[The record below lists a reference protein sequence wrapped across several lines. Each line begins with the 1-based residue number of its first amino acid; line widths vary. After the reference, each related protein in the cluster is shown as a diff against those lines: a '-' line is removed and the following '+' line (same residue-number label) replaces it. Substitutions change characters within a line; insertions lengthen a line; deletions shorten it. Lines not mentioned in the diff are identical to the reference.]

1 MIISCLFSLLLVSAI
16 VCVVIG
22 LKMKNVTLTRY
33 NNFINEQV
41 KTINSALD
49 MFIKNGKNIA
59 NTLAINSFFTNA
71 NEDSFP
77 AYFRNF
83 RLADMEGEQLSYA
96 KEAQRLLQIT
106 EGTYDEIVD
115 AFMGTKWGTHITYND
130 SKTPNGYDPRTRPW
144 FKAAMQNTNEVV
156 LTPSYLS
163 TVGSVVVAF
172 AKAVINPNTNE
183 VIGVLAV
190 EVSLEK
196 LEKFMNSIK
205 LGETGYCLLIEEDQ
219 TILVDPK
226 RQDIVAK
233 KIAESGMAEYKK
245 ILTTSKDTLFTMTL
259 DGTKWQAKTYDATAI
274 NGTIVALVAESELL
288 LLFNSLIKNM
298 LIITVILGLVM
309 TGVSIFFSRKL
320 KNYFDRLEIIFKK
333 IAKGDTKARVNYK
346 KNDEIGQLM
355 GYFDKSLENMGG
367 MLSTLKDAM
376 VKIVE
381 IDDILTTDMDKT
393 TDATHQITYNISSLK
408 DEVLRQA
415 SSVQEILS
423 TVEQSIRIIQLL
435 DSSIETEENNVKQ
448 SVQQMDRIT
457 EKITNIASMLKAN
470 NQLIKTLVSKTVTG
484 KEGARTTNQVISQIA
499 ERSDSLLEAS
509 LVIQNIASQTNLLAM
524 NAAIEAAH
532 AGESGKGFA
541 VVADEIRKLAEES
554 NMQGKQIALV
564 LKETIEVIKNLI
576 VAGSGAEKV
585 FDEVHA
591 LTRDI
596 SSREDL
602 IEKELK
608 EQTKGT
614 NIARDVMQTIQDAGA
629 GIKDGSS
636 EMLDGNNAVLNEM
649 KKLDALTRIINETME
664 NIANDA
670 GQITEKIVSAND
682 KALKN
687 KESVASITAIMNNFE
702 I

>member
-1 MIISCLFSLLLVSAI
+1 
-16 VCVVIG
+16 
-22 LKMKNVTLTRY
+22 
-33 NNFINEQV
+33 
-41 KTINSALD
+41 
-49 MFIKNGKNIA
+49 
-59 NTLAINSFFTNA
+59 
-71 NEDSFP
+71 
-77 AYFRNF
+77 
-83 RLADMEGEQLSYA
+83 
-96 KEAQRLLQIT
+96 
-106 EGTYDEIVD
+106 
-115 AFMGTKWGTHITYND
+115 
-130 SKTPNGYDPRTRPW
+130 
-144 FKAAMQNTNEVV
+144 
-156 LTPSYLS
+156 
-163 TVGSVVVAF
+163 
-172 AKAVINPNTNE
+172 
-183 VIGVLAV
+183 
-190 EVSLEK
+190 
-196 LEKFMNSIK
+196 
-205 LGETGYCLLIEEDQ
+205 
-219 TILVDPK
+219 
-226 RQDIVAK
+226 
-233 KIAESGMAEYKK
+233 
-245 ILTTSKDTLFTMTL
+245 
-259 DGTKWQAKTYDATAI
+259 
-274 NGTIVALVAESELL
+274 
-288 LLFNSLIKNM
+288 
-298 LIITVILGLVM
+298 
-309 TGVSIFFSRKL
+309 
-320 KNYFDRLEIIFKK
+320 
-333 IAKGDTKARVNYK
+333 
-346 KNDEIGQLM
+346 
-355 GYFDKSLENMGG
+355 
-367 MLSTLKDAM
+367 
-376 VKIVE
+376 
-381 IDDILTTDMDKT
+381 
-393 TDATHQITYNISSLK
+393 
-408 DEVLRQA
+408 
-415 SSVQEILS
+415 
-423 TVEQSIRIIQLL
+423 
-435 DSSIETEENNVKQ
+435 
-448 SVQQMDRIT
+448 MDRIT